1 MSAAEFEPVVDKI
14 MNDSTV
20 FESIDVANAEV
31 DATEV
36 ETTEVNATEVD
47 ITEVTSPAE
56 VDESVEPEPVGAP
69 PSISDEDAFPA
80 LGSGASTISSQ
91 PVSWGPSMRSVVS
104 TPVTS
109 ASSNGSALKK
119 GAARS
124 KNIQD
129 RFHIPSAAS
138 LNLVKAEFV
147 KIITD
152 LKRKYSLSIDSTLS
166 GKTKDRSFVINGLP
180 DDVSAARK
188 ELVRRLTKPVKIS
201 FKVPATTRSAIIGA
215 SGRNLKPIIDSTG
228 AKIEIERNQT
238 PIADVDADETITVTI
253 EGDVDGAQEAQR
265 LIMAIVHE
273 ETKNLTV
280 RINAPENL
288 LPFIKQFDI
297 SCETLTVTG
306 PNKNGLIIISGLRDE
321 VLNKKIDITRDFE
334 TLAVKIKT
342 EVKTIPKRFHQFI
355 NTDDL
360 LAQHEVVVEIPTDDA
375 DEQVKF
381 IGLPKNVEAAIQT
394 ARNASSQFAIDSL
407 LISKAHGGNVVHA
420 RNVAVFL
427 THSGILKAIGRENKT
442 NVRGPSYDKLASKEL
457 AAVTIE
463 TTAPTSETTA
473 IQASRKAVI
482 EKVNRFSPSRFLV
495 ISDISSFFAKKIAS
509 TIEVASKT
517 NNVHVVPLSDLSG
530 GATDDIILVALD
542 GQDDEFAPTQ
552 DEIDLRLQATSAA
565 LDELRKAQAELKKVI
580 LDVPSEKQ
588 QFIEGPNGTTL
599 SSLISS
605 VGSIDIRLHNDS
617 ESEADDKVFIQGSRA
632 DVSKIEKEIESLLK
646 DAADQKDLYSFVQ
659 ETTVPTS
666 ILPRLIG
673 KSGANLKEI
682 SDKFAVHIDVD
693 KDSTGEKTGLKI
705 TGYKFNVKEA
715 DHHISNAAKRWVDE
729 TTKIL
734 NVAKNYRAAMIGS
747 NGQNVK
753 KLQIKYNVTI
763 HFQKSSDDVIIK
775 GPSRGVTKATE
786 ELQDL
791 LDFEIAN
798 GYVKELRVPEA
809 AIARIIGRSGETVDR
824 IALHTG
830 IDIRVQSEG
839 EGEGEGESE
848 TRNITLTG
856 SRKGLTEAEKQIMA
870 IVKEIEDTVTIE
882 LEVNPKYFKD
892 ILGPKGATKEKIL
905 SKALGNSDGIS
916 RKLLQIPEAGSD
928 SNKISSTGPKK
939 VVEKIIDQVKEL
951 VAEKES
957 SVTES
962 IEVPK
967 EKHRLLIGPGGSTR
981 RGLEEA
987 FNVIVNVPRS
997 NEKSSVV
1004 TINGQPE
1011 NVEKA
1016 KAKVNELTADSWK
1029 TVVDVPAYVHAA
1041 VFQRGLFTRKLRI
1054 EHNVEVTFGDSNRR
1068 AQNLSNKAPAIPKDA
1083 RGSEEENFKFITV
1096 DDEVSKDENDT
1107 IPWRLAGDDNEVAEA
1122 EKLIQEAIK
1131 RHCDDDTLG
1140 FLWVKDPVNTFP
1152 KIIGSQGARLNN
1164 IRKKSGAQITVP
1176 KPTDKVNDIIFV
1188 KGQRTAVE
1196 KAEKLLSAEIK
1207 P

>member
-1 MSAAEFEPVVDKI
+1 MSAAEFEPVLDKI
-14 MNDSTV
+14 VDATV
-20 FESIDVANAEV
+20 FESIDDVNAEV

-36 ETTEVNATEVD
+36 GTTEVHATQVD
-47 ITEVTSPAE
+47 VTDVISPAE
-56 VDESVEPEPVGAP
+56 IDESAESEPVSAP

-80 LGSGASTISSQ
+80 LGSGVTTVSSQ

-109 ASSNGSALKK
+109 ASSNGNALSK

-152 LKRKYSLSIDSTLS
+152 LKKKYSVSIDSTLS

-238 PIADVDADETITVTI
+238 PIADVDEDETIAVTI

-265 LIMAIVHE
+265 LIMVIVHE
-273 ETKNLTV
+273 ETKNLTA

-297 SCETLTVTG
+297 SSETLTVTG

-321 VLNKKIDITRDFE
+321 VLNKKTDITKDFE

-342 EVKTIPKRFHQFI
+342 EVKMIPKRFHQFI

-360 LAQHEVVVEIPTDDA
+360 LAQYEVVVEIPTDDG

-381 IGLPKNVEAAIQT
+381 IGIPKNVEAAIQA
-394 ARNASSQFAIDSL
+394 ARTTSSQFAIDSL

-420 RNVAVFL
+420 RNVAAFL
-427 THSGILKAIGRENKT
+427 THSGTLKAIGNENKT
-442 NVRGPSYDKLASKEL
+442 NVRGPSYDKLASSEL
-457 AAVTIE
+457 PAVAIE

-482 EKVNRFSPSRFLV
+482 EKVNRFSPSRFLI
-495 ISDISSFFAKKIAS
+495 ISDISSFFAKQIAS
-509 TIEVASKT
+509 VMEVASKA
-517 NNVHVVPLSDLSG
+517 NNVHVVPLSDLSR

-565 LDELRKAQAELKKVI
+565 LDELRKAQAELKKVT

-605 VGSIDIRLHNDS
+605 VGSIDIRLHNDG
-617 ESEADDKVFIQGSRA
+617 ESEANDKVFIQGSKA

-659 ETTVPTS
+659 ETSVPTS

-682 SDKFAVHIDVD
+682 SDRFAIRIDVD

-715 DHHISNAAKRWVDE
+715 DHHISNAVKRWVDE

-734 NVAKNYRAAMIGS
+734 TVAKNYRAAMIGS

-753 KLQIKYNVTI
+753 KLQTKYNVTI

-786 ELQDL
+786 ELKDL

-830 IDIRVQSEG
+830 IDIRVQNEG
-839 EGEGEGESE
+839 EDEGESE

-981 RGLEEA
+981 RALEEE

-1011 NVEKA
+1011 NVKKA
-1016 KAKVNELTADSWK
+1016 KAKVSELTADSWK

-1068 AQNLSNKAPAIPKDA
+1068 AQNLSNKAPAIPKDT
-1083 RGSEEENFKFITV
+1083 RGSEEVNFKFITV
-1096 DDEVSKDENDT
+1096 DDEVTKNENDT
-1107 IPWRLAGDDNEVAEA
+1107 IPWRLAGDDSEVAQA
-1122 EKLIQEAIK
+1122 ENLIQEAIK
-1131 RHCDDDTLG
+1131 RHSDDDTLG
-1140 FLWVKDPVNTFP
+1140 FLWVKDPANTFP

-1188 KGQRTAVE
+1188 KGQKTAVE